1 MHTITLICSA
11 SGGVDL
17 CSFTSGCA
25 MAETPTFSPTLAP
38 HVPCAK
44 ITAATVSWLWEPYL
58 ARGKLAV
65 LDGDPGTGKSF
76 VTIDL
81 AARISTGAPMP
92 CGRPGVVGNVLLLNA
107 EDDARDTIRP
117 RVAAAGA
124 DLNRVNIFFAP
135 GLDMSWRPQFPDDMN
150 QLARTIRE
158 TAAVLVV
165 LDPMISFLAA
175 NTSANNDQSM
185 RNALGPLGEL
195 AAQTGACILL
205 VRHLRKSGG
214 ANAIYRGMGSIGILG
229 AVRTGLMIARHP
241 DDPELRVFSQT
252 KTNVGPPGA
261 TLNFRLGRRDET
273 GPTVV
278 NWAGSLDLTA
288 DELFGTN
295 LPLRAGS
302 RTRERATE
310 WLRLFLVG
318 GPRRASE
325 VFEAARTAGIPE
337 RTLYRVKVTAGIRSN
352 AVHCDGK
359 TEWWWYDPVADREA
373 EEAKRAEIE
382 HLAKVLLRKHPPAPA
397 KASPLAKA
405 PPPRDDY
412 SHVPMG

>member
-1 MHTITLICSA
+1 
-11 SGGVDL
+11 V
-17 CSFTSGCA
+17 
-25 MAETPTFSPTLAP
+25 AETPTLSPTLAP

-44 ITAATVSWLWEPYL
+44 ITATTVSWLWEPYL

-117 RVAAAGA
+117 RIGAAGA
-124 DLNRVNIFFAP
+124 DLNRVNILFAP
-135 GLDMSWRPQFPDDMN
+135 GLDMSWRPQFPEDLR

-165 LDPMISFLAA
+165 LDPMMSFLAP
-175 NTSANNDQSM
+175 NTSANSDQSM

-214 ANAIYRGMGSIGILG
+214 ASAIYRGMGSIGIVG

-241 DDPELRVFSQT
+241 DDPELRVFAQS
-252 KTNVGPPGA
+252 KTNVGAPGP
-261 TLNFRLGRRDET
+261 TLGFRLSQRDGT

-278 NWAGSLDLTA
+278 NWTGSLDVTA

-295 LPLRAGS
+295 VPLRAGS
-302 RTRERATE
+302 RTRERAAD
-310 WLRLFLVG
+310 WLRAFLAD

-325 VFEAARTAGIPE
+325 VFEAAHAAGIPE
-337 RTLYRVKVTAGIRSN
+337 RTLYRVKATVGVRSN
-352 AVHCDGK
+352 AVKCDGK
-359 TEWWWYDPVADREA
+359 LEWWWYDPVADREA
-373 EEAKRAEIE
+373 AKEKRAELN
-382 HLAKVLLRKHPPAPA
+382 HLANLLLRKRAPAPA
-397 KASPLAKA
+397 PAPAQPKPKV

-412 SHVPMG
+412 SDVPMG